1 MKKNLLAGL
10 ILVVISVSVSY
21 WLVSKR
27 ITAVAGPQPIPDT
40 VVDPVRP
47 GVLKEAVVQD
57 FTYAAESSVEAVV
70 FVKVL
75 KRTQGGYAPSF
86 LDLLLG
92 FSNQAPREEVTSGS
106 GVVITED
113 GYVVTNYHV
122 IAGATEIEIKMNNQK
137 AYPAKLVGSDPATDI
152 ALLKVEATGLP
163 TLSFGDSDQLR
174 LGEWV
179 LAIGSPYGLTST
191 ITAGIVSAKGRS
203 MPKDPREFKI
213 ESFIQT
219 DAAVNPGNSGG
230 ALVNVRGELVGINTA
245 ILSQTG
251 SYAGYS
257 FAVPVNMVR
266 KIAEDLIDYGRVQR
280 AILGVS
286 MVEVNDAL
294 ARELGMAQPSGVL
307 LAQIQPGGA
316 ADVGGVEADDVLLRI
331 DGVVVKT
338 PSEVQERITR
348 YSPGDVVELN
358 LLRNG
363 KEVNLRV
370 RLMGEEGVAAASE
383 VVELMGAGL
392 RAIGPD
398 KARQMLI
405 DGGVEIV
412 SLARGKMKSAGLSK
426 GFVITH
432 INNEPV
438 SNPQEVVALVK
449 QARRSILI
457 EGMYA
462 NGAVAY
468 YGIGL

>member
-1 MKKNLLAGL
+1 
-10 ILVVISVSVSY
+10 
-21 WLVSKR
+21 
-27 ITAVAGPQPIPDT
+27 
-40 VVDPVRP
+40 
-47 GVLKEAVVQD
+47 
-57 FTYAAESSVEAVV
+57 
-70 FVKVL
+70 
-75 KRTQGGYAPSF
+75 
-86 LDLLLG
+86 
-92 FSNQAPREEVTSGS
+92 
-106 GVVITED
+106 
-113 GYVVTNYHV
+113 
-122 IAGATEIEIKMNNQK
+122 
-137 AYPAKLVGSDPATDI
+137 
-152 ALLKVEATGLP
+152 
-163 TLSFGDSDQLR
+163 
-174 LGEWV
+174 
-179 LAIGSPYGLTST
+179 
-191 ITAGIVSAKGRS
+191 
-203 MPKDPREFKI
+203 
-213 ESFIQT
+213 
-219 DAAVNPGNSGG
+219 
-230 ALVNVRGELVGINTA
+230 
-245 ILSQTG
+245 
-251 SYAGYS
+251 
-257 FAVPVNMVR
+257 MVR

-358 LLRNG
+358 LLRKG
-363 KEVNLRV
+363 KEVSLRV